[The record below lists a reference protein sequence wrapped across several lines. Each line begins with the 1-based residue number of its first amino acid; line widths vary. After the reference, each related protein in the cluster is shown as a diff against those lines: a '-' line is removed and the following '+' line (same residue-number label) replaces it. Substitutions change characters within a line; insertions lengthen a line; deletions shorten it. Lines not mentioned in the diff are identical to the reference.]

1 MLVWVGKKYLD
12 PTQSPPSGRNG
23 PIWPKMEFKKR
34 PNLTMLDFFALF
46 VVQCP
51 FQWPCLTKTISTE
64 PESPLRPNFITALWP
79 WGPNFG
85 QKFGPIRP
93 KNEYAWTIC
102 VKWCTIAILMT
113 LSDKNNY
120 WCPKITPQAKFHHC
134 TMAKGAKFWS
144 KIRPNLTQK
153 RVCMD
158 CMY

>member
-1 MLVWVGKKYLD
+1 MIDKVDFFCMETYLMLVWVGKKYLD

-23 PIWPKMEFKKR
+23 PIWPKMGLKKR

-85 QKFGPIRP
+85 QKFGPIRL
-93 KNEYAWTIC
+93 KNEYAWIIC
-102 VKWCTIAILMT
+102 IKWCTIAILMT
-113 LSDKNNY
+113 MYDKTRF
-120 WCPKITPQAKFHHC
+120 WAELGHSAVMKFDLGVILGHH
-134 TMAKGAKFWS
+134 
-144 KIRPNLTQK
+144 
-153 RVCMD
+153 
-158 CMY
+158 